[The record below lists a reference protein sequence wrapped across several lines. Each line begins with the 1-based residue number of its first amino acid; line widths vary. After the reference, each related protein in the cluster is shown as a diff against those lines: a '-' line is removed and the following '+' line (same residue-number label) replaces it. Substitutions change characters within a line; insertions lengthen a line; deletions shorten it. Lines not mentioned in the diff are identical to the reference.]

1 LLSLHSF
8 PTRRSSDLLNGSDTS
23 LRGLGAHE
31 HPHLR
36 PDSFQEE
43 RPEFQRGSNEIL
55 RPLSTLLRADRL
67 CNLTSFRRDRLY
79 WVNSHCELSLD
90 GGTRCSSIRGPRDRS
105 VHRGIRG
112 EDGSRSLSHVDTRCF
127 RRSPRDDWGVL
138 GSGREDGSI
147 RGGFSSIHR
156 GNPGFQ
162 RGFLL
167 DLCDCSCNDNECRK
181 RCSSDAKELHTTPR
195 LLQHCPGWLHPN
207 GAGHSIHD
215 NQCSFGSGGWTLPRS
230 ELCNSEDSR
239 VRRGGGRC
247 Y

>member
-90 GGTRCSSIRGPRDRS
+90 GGTRCSYIRGPRDRY
-105 VHRGIRG
+105 VYRGIRG
-112 EDGSRSLSHVDTRCF
+112 EVGCRFFSHIDIQCF
-127 RRSPRDDWGVL
+127 YR
-138 GSGREDGSI
+138 
-147 RGGFSSIHR
+147 IHLNIY
-156 GNPGFQ
+156 G
-162 RGFLL
+162 L
-167 DLCDCSCNDNECRK
+167 
-181 RCSSDAKELHTTPR
+181 
-195 LLQHCPGWLHPN
+195 
-207 GAGHSIHD
+207 I
-215 NQCSFGSGGWTLPRS
+215 
-230 ELCNSEDSR
+230 
-239 VRRGGGRC
+239 
-247 Y
+247 